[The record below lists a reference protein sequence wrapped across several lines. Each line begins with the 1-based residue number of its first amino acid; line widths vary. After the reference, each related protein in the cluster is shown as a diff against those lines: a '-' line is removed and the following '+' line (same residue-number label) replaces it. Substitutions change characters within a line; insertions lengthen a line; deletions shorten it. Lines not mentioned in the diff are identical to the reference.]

1 MTIGKF
7 LVYAKAYNVL
17 NASIT
22 KEYLM
27 QRFKRI
33 SDGKRAIDFEKF
45 YILITELHIIDPDLF
60 NRLQLMDQNLYNR
73 LKFVKY
79 PFYTKDQQPR
89 ELVPCRSFMNKLTS
103 HSGKMHK

>member
-7 LVYAKAYNVL
+7 LVYAKAYNML

-33 SDGKRAIDFEKF
+33 SDGKRAIDF
-45 YILITELHIIDPDLF
+45 
-60 NRLQLMDQNLYNR
+60 
-73 LKFVKY
+73 
-79 PFYTKDQQPR
+79 
-89 ELVPCRSFMNKLTS
+89 
-103 HSGKMHK
+103 